1 MSYVAGLFAKKE
13 DERRVLRNKMRDQF
27 FAELGI
33 ERLVDPNLL
42 EVDGKEQYK
51 TVLELIEIAKSIHDK
66 ETSGLE
72 ALQSSLTAL
81 MFGIPVFSPPRI
93 PQITL
98 DSITPENMQKTHFD
112 LGWMDWLDD

>member
-1 MSYVAGLFAKKE
+1 MSYVAGLFSQKE
-13 DERRVLRNKMRDQF
+13 DERRVLRNKKRDQF

-42 EVDGKEQYK
+42 ETEGKEQHK
-51 TVLELIEIAKSIHDK
+51 TVLELIQIAKSIHNK

-72 ALQSSLTAL
+72 DLQSSLAAL
-81 MFGIPVFSPPRI
+81 MLGIPVFSPPKI

-98 DSITPENMQKTHFD
+98 DSVTPESMQKSHFD
-112 LGWMDWLDD
+112 LVWMDWLDD